1 MNPVFTGYPTSGPQ
15 ATPEQYDLAKP
26 VYFDADPMLVEGRQ
40 RRCPYITPYPPNFRR
55 LEVREFPPKARTE
68 VRSEDIDALVPG
80 MIYIHFF
87 FYATLAY
94 HYAMFLPKG
103 DFWTITM
110 QSRYNA
116 IFGVIRN
123 GLCYKQIL
131 I

>member
-26 VYFDADPMLVEGRQ
+26 VYFDADPMLVEGCQ

-80 MIYIHFF
+80 MIYFVFDFSMQHWHIIMQCSCQKVISGQLQCSPFM
-87 FYATLAY
+87 TLY
-94 HYAMFLPKG
+94 MGSIGMDCIISKL
-103 DFWTITM
+103 
-110 QSRYNA
+110 
-116 IFGVIRN
+116 
-123 GLCYKQIL
+123 
-131 I
+131 

>member
-80 MIYIHFF
+80 MTPFVFDFSVQH
-87 FYATLAY
+87 L
-94 HYAMFLPKG
+94 FL
-103 DFWTITM
+103 IRC
-110 QSRYNA
+110 S
-116 IFGVIRN
+116 IFSV
-123 GLCYKQIL
+123 KH
-131 I
+131 